1 MYVGILF
8 PNLHKTLV
16 GVWNQHITLSEH
28 VWNVGEWV
36 LRASIEVYYS
46 KRCGKFEFLWCV
58 GQTGRAR
65 CGGAGDRRQCS
76 FSSWSGSWLSGGGVA
91 GPWWGVQGPA
101 LDSPDCPV
109 VGVQG
114 PGGGCRAPLLTVLTV
129 RCPGRWGCM
138 MPGDDGRGGA
148 RLPPPSSVSLP
159 DNNKYNSV
167 TTSNQT
173 RQHQPQPAHTE
184 VQSDKI
190 WLNTRPILMLYWKLD
205 AATIQNT
212 EIGFNIEM
220 NLLDDT

>member
-16 GVWNQHITLSEH
+16 GVWNQHFRLLEL

-36 LRASIEVYYS
+36 LRAIVRGVVSFSFSGVGVDD
-46 KRCGKFEFLWCV
+46 RQV
-58 GQTGRAR
+58 GQVVEGQETAPGPAPD
-65 CGGAGDRRQCS
+65 CPVGG
-76 FSSWSGSWLSGGGVA
+76 A

-101 LDSPDCPV
+101 PDCPV
-109 VGVQG
+109 SGVQAG
-114 PGGGCRAPLLTVLTV
+114 W
-129 RCPGRWGCM
+129 WGCM

-173 RQHQPQPAHTE
+173 RQHPAVTHWPGT
-184 VQSDKI
+184 VRS
-190 WLNTRPILMLYWKLD
+190 NVV
-205 AATIQNT
+205 
-212 EIGFNIEM
+212 
-220 NLLDDT
+220 